1 MTPPGPDA
9 PGSPDRPVEIRVL
22 GAVTVQL
29 AGRLVPIGDA
39 KHRLML
45 AMLVAAEG
53 RRISTAQ
60 LISQIWGDDPP
71 RTAPDLIY
79 SYASDLR
86 RNLARGLEGAA
97 PVLPRHNGGGYRLV
111 VGRSQVDLYV
121 FRDLASRARS
131 LAGTDPGQAV
141 ALWRQG
147 LALWG
152 TGTRGNPG
160 DGPFTDLTV
169 SAVADCQWLKDYRP
183 ALREE
188 YRAALIACFETELRL
203 GEDERL
209 IPELA
214 DLAAA
219 DPLDERIAGLL
230 MVAYYRGG
238 RQAQATRLYR
248 DTRQRL
254 STDLGVEPS
263 QQLKGLYRKFL
274 NQDPSLSLV
283 DPPGPEPGE
292 EPESA
297 HLRSR
302 RGHQAAGPAGIP
314 AAGPAGIPAAVS
326 RPDAS
331 LSRPISGLPGADR
344 HFTGR
349 DRELDVLVRSVTD
362 QDGPPVCVVSG
373 MAGVGKTAFVVHAA
387 RQVAG
392 QFPDG
397 TLFIDLHG
405 NTAGHEPLTPADALD
420 RLLRRIG
427 IDGERI
433 PPSVDERAA
442 LYRRLLA
449 GRQMLILLDDAR
461 DAAQVRPLLPGEPG
475 CAVVITSRLR
485 LTALD
490 EGREVPLDVLGQADA
505 EALFRSIV
513 GTERL
518 LAEPDADATLARI
531 VRRCWRLPLAI
542 RIAAARHR
550 ARPLHALADLEAR
563 MSDAHAALTE
573 LEDDD
578 RSVAASF
585 NMSLTDLPAE
595 LRRSFALLAVHP
607 GPDLDAS
614 AAAALMGLP
623 RTEAVRHLD
632 GLVARHLLT
641 EHARGRYRFHDLIA
655 VFARDYALAPM
666 PAAERTAALRRII
679 DYSLR
684 AAEVAD
690 SLITPHRFRVPL
702 DVADRTAAL
711 PPLPDY
717 DTALTWLT
725 AEQANLADACV
736 AAGESG
742 LDKSCWQLA
751 YTLRGYYFLT
761 KHWQSWLRTHQ
772 AALAAARRCGDVR
785 AEAMTVN
792 NLGLA
797 HLELG
802 HHAAATA
809 CYEDAR
815 RLFAAVGDL
824 HGEQTARAN
833 LAWIRFAE
841 HEYTDFLREIRPV
854 LDFYRQAG
862 AERNAAITQRGIGL
876 AEAELGQTEAAVADL
891 RQALDDFTRLGLHLD
906 AIMTVNGLG
915 ETYQRAGDH
924 ANAADAFESS
934 LIASQRYGSEF
945 EYARARHRLG
955 QLAADAG
962 NPEQARQHWHRA
974 LDDYRRLGAPQA
986 VDLHARL
993 TELDA

>member
-1 MTPPGPDA
+1 MTPPVREAPD
-9 PGSPDRPVEIRVL
+9 PLDRPVEIRVL
-22 GAVTVQL
+22 GMIGVQR
-29 AGRLVPIGDA
+29 AGQPIPVGDA

-53 RRISTAQ
+53 RQLSTAQ

-71 RTAPDLIY
+71 RTAADLIY

-86 RNLARGLEGAA
+86 RKLARGSEGAA
-97 PVLPRHNGGGYRLV
+97 QMLPRHNGGGYRLLA
-111 VGRSQVDLYV
+111 GRSDVDLYV

-141 ALWRQG
+141 ALWRQA

-152 TGTRGNPG
+152 TGTRGDPG
-160 DGPFTDLTV
+160 DGPFIDLIG

-188 YRAALIACFETELRL
+188 HRAALIACIETELRL
-203 GEDERL
+203 GEHERL

-214 DLAAA
+214 SLVVA
-219 DPLDERIAGLL
+219 DPLDERMAGLL
-230 MVAYYRGG
+230 MIAYYRSG
-238 RQAQATRLYR
+238 RPAQATRLYH
-248 DTRQRL
+248 DTRERL
-254 STDLGVEPS
+254 GTDLGVEPG
-263 QQLKGLYRKFL
+263 QQLKGLYQKFL
-274 NQDPSLSLV
+274 NQDPSLDIGHAQ
-283 DPPGPEPGE
+283 DPAEKLAE
-292 EPESA
+292 LNRY
-297 HLRSR
+297 HRSHR
-302 RGHQAAGPAGIP
+302 ETP
-314 AAGPAGIPAAVS
+314 
-326 RPDAS
+326 RPDGQGLKSGSGRAS
-331 LSRPISGLPGADR
+331 PPQPISGLRGADR

-349 DRELDVLVRSVTD
+349 DRELDQLVRSVTD
-362 QDGPPVCVVSG
+362 QGSTPVCVVSG
-373 MAGVGKTAFVVHAA
+373 MAGAGKTALVVHAA
-387 RQVAG
+387 RKVG
-392 QFPDG
+392 EQFPDG

-405 NTAGHEPLTPADALD
+405 NTIGHEPLTPADALD

-427 IDGERI
+427 IEGERI
-433 PPSVDERAA
+433 PPSLDERAA
-442 LYRRLLA
+442 LYRGLLT
-449 GRQMLILLDDAR
+449 GRQMLILLDDAH

-490 EGREVPLDVLGQADA
+490 EAQAVPLDVLEQAGA
-505 EALFRSIV
+505 ETLFRSII
-513 GTERL
+513 GADRL
-518 LAEPDADATLARI
+518 LAEPGADTTLARI
-531 VRRCWRLPLAI
+531 VQRCGRLPLAI

-550 ARPLHALADLEAR
+550 ASPLHTLADVEAR
-563 MSDAHAALTE
+563 MSDAHAVLTE

-585 NMSLTDLPAE
+585 NVSFTGLPTK
-595 LRRSFALLAVHP
+595 LRRSFGLLAAYP
-607 GPDLDAS
+607 GTDVEAG
-614 AAAALMGLP
+614 AAAALIGLP
-623 RTEAVRHLD
+623 RPEAVRHLD
-632 GLVARHLLT
+632 GLVARHLLA

-655 VFARDYALAPM
+655 AFARHYALAPM
-666 PAAERTAALRRII
+666 PAADRAAALRRVIA
-679 DYSLR
+679 YSLR
-684 AAEVAD
+684 AAELAD
-690 SLITPHRFRVPL
+690 SLITPHRFRIPL
-702 DVADRTAAL
+702 DVADRTATL
-711 PPLPDY
+711 PPLHDY
-717 DTALTWLT
+717 DTALTWFT

-742 LDKSCWQLA
+742 LDRLCWQLA

-761 KHWQSWLRTHQ
+761 KHWQPWLRTHQ

-797 HLELG
+797 HIEQG
-802 HHAAATA
+802 HHAVATT
-809 CYEDAR
+809 CYEDAL
-815 RLFAAVGDL
+815 RLFASVHDV

-833 LAWIRFAE
+833 LAWIMFAE
-841 HEYTDFLREIRPV
+841 HKYTDFLREIRPV

-876 AEAELGQTEAAVADL
+876 AEAELGHIDAAVANL

-906 AIMTVNGLG
+906 AVMTVNGLG
-915 ETYQRAGDH
+915 ETYQRAGEH
-924 ANAADAFESS
+924 ANAAEAFESA
-934 LIASQRYGSEF
+934 LIASQRYGSKF

-962 NPEQARQHWHRA
+962 DPDRARRHWNQA

-986 VDLHARL
+986 IDLHARL